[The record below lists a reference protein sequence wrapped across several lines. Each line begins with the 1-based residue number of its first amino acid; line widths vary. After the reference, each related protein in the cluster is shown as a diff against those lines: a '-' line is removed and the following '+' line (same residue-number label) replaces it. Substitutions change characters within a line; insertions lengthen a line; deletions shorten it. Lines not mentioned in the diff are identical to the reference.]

1 MDDEQY
7 DEGDDVAEQLPRS
20 LNNRVSTL
28 LQVKED
34 SDESNLKESFL
45 PQSDS
50 SKFNHDEIFRQE
62 VALMRA
68 VNLPFRS
75 HFKQKEMRCLA
86 LVAHNHM
93 KPAMHEFIESH
104 SEILKKFRLTGTNTT
119 MTMCKKIFGANN
131 PEVVYG
137 PKFTS
142 GPLGGDAQ
150 LCALMCLE
158 DVGGIIFFM
167 DPLSAHPHS
176 ADIESL
182 VRLSNVHNI
191 LLASNPT
198 SGVAQMYMLRE
209 ALNTGKIGMM
219 PSFFE
224 TLESPSVASYK
235 AAQARALKG
244 AMKEGKSRRNL
255 MTTKVLR

>member
-1 MDDEQY
+1 MDVHYEA
-7 DEGDDVAEQLPRS
+7 DEGEDTVSNLS
-20 LNNRVSTL
+20 NRVSTL
-28 LQVKED
+28 LTVKE
-34 SDESNLKESFL
+34 ESGNELKMSFA
-45 PQSDS
+45 PQSKSAFSHED
-50 SKFNHDEIFRQE
+50 IFKQE
-62 VALMRA
+62 MALMAA
-68 VNLPFRS
+68 VNFPFRS
-75 HFKQKEMRCLA
+75 HFKHDEMRCLA

-93 KPAMHEFIESH
+93 KPAMKEFIETH

-119 MTMCKKIFGANN
+119 MTMCKKIFGENN
-131 PEVVYG
+131 PDVKYG

-167 DPLSAHPHS
+167 DPLSAHPHQ

-191 LLASNPT
+191 LTATNPT
-198 SGVAQMYMLRE
+198 SGVAVMYMLRE

-235 AAQARALKG
+235 AAQARALAG
-244 AMKEGKSRRNL
+244 AMEKGKSRQRVK
-255 MTTKVLR
+255 KVLD

>member
-1 MDDEQY
+1 MQTHYED
-7 DEGDDVAEQLPRS
+7 DDVGDLPS
-20 LNNRVSTL
+20 NDLSIRVSKL
-28 LQVKED
+28 LSFKEEEEE
-34 SDESNLKESFL
+34 ESNDLKKSFA
-45 PQSDS
+45 PQTT
-50 SKFNHDEIFRQE
+50 SKYKHDDIFQQE
-62 VALMRA
+62 MAFFAA
-68 VNLPFRS
+68 VNFPFRS
-75 HFKQKEMRCLA
+75 HFKHDEMRCLA

-93 KPAMHEFIESH
+93 KGAMYDFIQSH

-119 MTMCKKIFGANN
+119 MTMCKKIFGENN
-131 PEVVYG
+131 PEVKYG

-158 DVGGIIFFM
+158 DVGGVIFFM
-167 DPLSAHPHS
+167 DPLSAHPHQ

-191 LLASNPT
+191 VVATNPT
-198 SGVAQMYMLRE
+198 SGVAIMYMLRE

-219 PSFFE
+219 PSFFT

-235 AAQARALKG
+235 AAQAKALAGALEKG
-244 AMKEGKSRRNL
+244 KKATKPR
-255 MTTKVLR
+255 KVLD

>member
-1 MDDEQY
+1 MENLNLEENIERN
-7 DEGDDVAEQLPRS
+7 EGMAVSE
-20 LNNRVSTL
+20 RVSMMFGKPPAKDTPSL
-28 LQVKED
+28 R
-34 SDESNLKESFL
+34 ESAFGQASARK
-45 PQSDS
+45 
-50 SKFNHDEIFRQE
+50 SKFTHDQLLKSE
-62 VALMRA
+62 VELMKK
-68 VNLPFRS
+68 VNTPFES
-75 HFKQKEMRCLA
+75 KFKPDEMRCLA

-93 KPAMHEFIESH
+93 KPAMLEFIETH
-104 SEILKKFRLTGTNTT
+104 HEVLKKFRLTGTNTT
-119 MTMCKKIFGANN
+119 MTMCKKIFGDD
-131 PEVVYG
+131 PDVTYG

-167 DPLSAHPHS
+167 DPLSAHPHT

-191 LLASNPT
+191 LLAPNPT
-198 SGVAQMYMLRE
+198 SGVAVMWMLRQ
-209 ALNTGKIGMM
+209 ALITGNEGMV

-235 AAQARALKG
+235 AAQGRALQG
-244 AMKEGKSRRNL
+244 AMKAKGKGRRPEK
-255 MTTKVLR
+255 KVLG

>member
-1 MDDEQY
+1 MQTHYED
-7 DEGDDVAEQLPRS
+7 DDVGDLPS
-20 LNNRVSTL
+20 NDLSNRVSKL
-28 LQVKED
+28 LSFKEEQEE
-34 SDESNLKESFL
+34 ESNDLKKSFA
-45 PQSDS
+45 PQTT
-50 SKFNHDEIFRQE
+50 SKYKHDDIFQQE
-62 VALMRA
+62 MALMAA
-68 VNLPFRS
+68 VNFPFRS
-75 HFKQKEMRCLA
+75 HFKHDEMRCLA

-93 KPAMHEFIESH
+93 KGAMYDFIQSH

-119 MTMCKKIFGANN
+119 MTMCKKIFGEKN
-131 PEVVYG
+131 PEVKYG

-158 DVGGIIFFM
+158 DVGGVIFFM
-167 DPLSAHPHS
+167 DPLSAHPHQ

-191 LLASNPT
+191 LVATNPT
-198 SGVAQMYMLRE
+198 SGVAVMYMLRE

-219 PSFFE
+219 PSFFT

-235 AAQARALKG
+235 AAQAKALAGALEKG
-244 AMKEGKSRRNL
+244 KKATKPK
-255 MTTKVLR
+255 KVLN